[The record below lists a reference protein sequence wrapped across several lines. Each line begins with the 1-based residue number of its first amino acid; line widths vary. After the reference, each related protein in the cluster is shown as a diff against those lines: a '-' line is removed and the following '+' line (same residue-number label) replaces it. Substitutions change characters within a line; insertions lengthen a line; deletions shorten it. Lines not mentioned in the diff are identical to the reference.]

1 MITGIMWFQNWPSFG
16 EFESSLKHWGGGT
29 HGASELDPIV
39 SHYLILKT
47 EVFAIEEAKQMRLLS
62 TALIHSVKFMNFTH
76 LALQLLESLRH
87 GIAQIVENYLSL
99 SLRKQR
105 LTKMMI

>member
-1 MITGIMWFQNWPSFG
+1 MITGIMWFQNWLSFG
-16 EFESSLKHWGGGT
+16 ELGSSPKYWGGGT
-29 HGASELDPIV
+29 HGASKPDPIV

-47 EVFAIEEAKQMRLLS
+47 EAKQIRLLS
-62 TALIHSVKFMNFTH
+62 TALIHSVKFVNFTH
-76 LALQLLESLRH
+76 LALQLLQSLRH

-105 LTKMMI
+105 LTKMMK